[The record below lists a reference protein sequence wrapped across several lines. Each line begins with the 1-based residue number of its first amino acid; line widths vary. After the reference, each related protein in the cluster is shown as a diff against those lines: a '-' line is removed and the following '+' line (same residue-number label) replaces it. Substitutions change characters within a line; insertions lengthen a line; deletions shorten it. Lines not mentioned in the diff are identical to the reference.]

1 MTQPTHSNTPAL
13 NRGTLSRQLVLRVT
27 GLVALVA
34 ILLSALTTFATS
46 QILTQQLDNQLV
58 TQAGRFRSDFDDD
71 RGPSLGDGVGQQSG
85 VIVFQSVVRSGTRY
99 VRAFYNGPDGQ
110 QVLSEAVREQLA
122 ALDSNG
128 ARVVRLE
135 GLGAYRLLIKTSSSG
150 VNVIGLPMSR
160 ITEPIAGQLAA
171 AGVLTLG
178 AIAISFF
185 AAREVVARSLAP
197 LNRLA
202 ATATS
207 VSNLE
212 LERGEVAVPVRV
224 STQDADPVNEVGR
237 VGLAFNHML
246 DNVEGALAARHES
259 ETKVRQFVADASHE
273 LRNPLASIRGYAELT
288 RRERDSMTPNVA
300 HALSRIESESDRMST
315 LVEDLLL
322 LARLDSGPS
331 LDLQPT
337 DVTALMLNAV
347 SDARAAGPDHEWALN
362 LPTEPIF
369 ARADRYRLH
378 QVLANLLAN
387 ARTHTPPGTR
397 VEAALRV
404 EGTDAVLTVS
414 DNGPGIPEEIRPRV
428 FERFTRADVSRVR
441 RQGGSSTGLG
451 LAIVAAVVGAHGGRA
466 EVASRPG
473 HTVFTVRV
481 PRAAPQG

>member
-1 MTQPTHSNTPAL
+1 MTHPTQPSTPAL

-110 QVLSEAVREQLA
+110 QLLSAAVREQLA
-122 ALDSNG
+122 ALDTDG

-150 VNVIGLPMSR
+150 VNVIGLPMAR

-178 AIAISFF
+178 AIAISFL

-224 STQDADPVNEVGR
+224 STSDADPVNEVGR

-337 DVTALMLNAV
+337 DVTVLMLNAV
-347 SDARAAGPDHEWALN
+347 SDARAAGPDHEWALS
-362 LPTEPIF
+362 LPEEPVF

-404 EGTDAVLTVS
+404 EGTDAVITVS

-481 PRAAPQG
+481 PRAAAQG

>member
-1 MTQPTHSNTPAL
+1 MTHPTQPSTPAL

-34 ILLSALTTFATS
+34 ILLSSLTTFATS

-110 QVLSEAVREQLA
+110 QLLSAAVREQLA
-122 ALDSNG
+122 ALDTDG

-150 VNVIGLPMSR
+150 VNVIGLPMAR

-178 AIAISFF
+178 AIAISFL

-224 STQDADPVNEVGR
+224 STSDADPVNEVGR

-337 DVTALMLNAV
+337 DVTVLMLNAV
-347 SDARAAGPDHEWALN
+347 SDARAAGPDHEWALS
-362 LPTEPIF
+362 LPEEPVF

-404 EGTDAVLTVS
+404 EGTDAVITVS

-451 LAIVAAVVGAHGGRA
+451 
-466 EVASRPG
+466 
-473 HTVFTVRV
+473 
-481 PRAAPQG
+481 